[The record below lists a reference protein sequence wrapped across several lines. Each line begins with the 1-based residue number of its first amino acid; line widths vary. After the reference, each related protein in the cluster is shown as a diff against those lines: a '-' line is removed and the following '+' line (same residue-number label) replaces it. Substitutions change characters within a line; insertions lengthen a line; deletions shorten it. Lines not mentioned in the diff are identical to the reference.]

1 MRTLKQRI
9 QHTKNYNYK
18 SKNKDKQ
25 HPIPTGY
32 CKRCDINLYGKDK
45 KPITVCD
52 LDDCIF

>member
-9 QHTKNYNYK
+9 QHTKNYNYR